1 MMDVVT
7 AISGSGPA
15 YIFNFAEILIGVGND
30 LGIPEEITKTIV
42 LQTIVGAGLLAI
54 DSDKSPSKLRE
65 DVTSPNGTTQAA
77 LNILMDK
84 KNGWH
89 EIIKNA
95 VVAAYKRSKSLA
107 KN

>member
-1 MMDVVT
+1 MPYINVKVG
-7 AISGSGPA
+7 GSLSDEQRKK
-15 YIFNFAEILIGVGND
+15 IC
-30 LGIPEEITKTIV
+30 EEITKTIV
-42 LQTIVGAGLLAI
+42 LQTIIGAGLLAI
-54 DSDKSPSKLRE
+54 DSDKSPSRLRE
-65 DVTSPNGTTQAA
+65 NVTSPNGTTQAA

-95 VVAAYKRSKSLA
+95 VVAAHNRSKSLA